1 MSSQFP
7 ISSPCPFE
15 RNKGVGCN
23 SLYCGLANLSK
34 TFFDLKWGKRLSMK
48 HLFEIKFKTYTLLIG
63 LLQKVFLIKV
73 NMGSENNLQHVKINI
88 NIKPIINV
96 QLDLELLKEFKD
108 TFTWIYNYLKG
119 IPLKIVQH

>member
-1 MSSQFP
+1 
-7 ISSPCPFE
+7 
-15 RNKGVGCN
+15 
-23 SLYCGLANLSK
+23 
-34 TFFDLKWGKRLSMK
+34 
-48 HLFEIKFKTYTLLIG
+48 
-63 LLQKVFLIKV
+63 
-73 NMGSENNLQHVKINI
+73 MGSENNLQHVKINI